1 LRETQEIYVKSPSTT
16 QNDLKTCKL
25 KIVGANLWINR
36 DLLRHEGCNDYGK
49 RSLKLSRQR
58 LPKWKWIKGLLMRFF
73 SDLQVRKWIPKD
85 NITRVRCGS
94 NLYVQGFRTGQKMF
108 QLRLDHDDKITW
120 ADVAEY
126 PAVSLSM
133 ANEIA
138 RVAFKLLK
146 KRTCTAESL
155 TFGLSKCRNAKDLE
169 IQFLNVEIGLQ
180 KTREMPTFDD
190 VYRTWYSMQKQTN
203 RWPNLASKRRPIKL
217 YEMHIEQHI
226 GLLPIAK
233 IRRSLIMRFMEPI
246 FIKNPPLAD
255 YLLAYLS
262 EVLSTAVADRLIDEN
277 PCPRKPRVSL
287 KDRRRHASKM
297 LVHEEMPALMVS
309 LENSALAKSMKVA
322 MQMAVITAQKTN
334 VIVAMEWQH
343 FDPICGIWTLPDRN
357 LDSEYPDC
365 AALTRAFSSKLP
377 DYLCT
382 ALNDLYELRLNNT
395 FVFSVDG
402 KNPIRADVMEQNFH
416 KCVAVK
422 GLNFGAI
429 LKSWCSHQTPPVD
442 ANLVA
447 RYVDHSRSGLEEYA
461 RRLDMF
467 NQRMHLAERYC
478 AFVMTSVDAEL

>member
-1 LRETQEIYVKSPSTT
+1 
-16 QNDLKTCKL
+16 
-25 KIVGANLWINR
+25 
-36 DLLRHEGCNDYGK
+36 
-49 RSLKLSRQR
+49 
-58 LPKWKWIKGLLMRFF
+58 MRFA
-73 SDLQVRKWIPKD
+73 SDLQVRKWIQKD
-85 NITRVRCGS
+85 NITRIRCGS

-108 QLRLDHDDKITW
+108 QLRLDCDSKITW

-126 PAVSLSM
+126 PAISLSM

-138 RVAFKLLK
+138 RMAVKLLK
-146 KRTCTAESL
+146 KRACTAESL
-155 TFGLSKCRNAKDLE
+155 AFGLSKCRNAEDLE
-169 IQFLNVEIGLQ
+169 IQFLNIEIGMQ
-180 KTREMPTFDD
+180 KTQEKPIFDD
-190 VYRTWYSMQKQTN
+190 VYRTWYRMQKQTN
-203 RWPNLASKRRPIKL
+203 RWPSLAGKRRPIKL

-226 GLLPIAK
+226 GFLPIAK

-287 KDRRRHASKM
+287 KDRRRHASKV
-297 LVHEEMPALMVS
+297 LPYEEMPALMDW

-343 FDPICGIWTLPDRN
+343 FDPICGVWTLPDRN
-357 LDSEYPDC
+357 LGSEHTVC
-365 AALTRAFSSKLP
+365 APLTRAFSSKLP

-382 ALNDLYELRLNNT
+382 ALNDLYKLRLNNT

-402 KNPIRADVMEQNFH
+402 KNPIRADVMQQNFH
-416 KCVAVK
+416 KCDAVT
-422 GLNFGAI
+422 GVDFGAI

-442 ANLVA
+442 TNLVA

-478 AFVMTSVDAEL
+478 AFVMSHVEAEL

>member
-1 LRETQEIYVKSPSTT
+1 
-16 QNDLKTCKL
+16 
-25 KIVGANLWINR
+25 
-36 DLLRHEGCNDYGK
+36 
-49 RSLKLSRQR
+49 
-58 LPKWKWIKGLLMRFF
+58 MRFS

-108 QLRLDHDDKITW
+108 QLRLNYDDKITW

-126 PAVSLSM
+126 PALSLSM

-138 RVAFKLLK
+138 RVAVKLLK

-169 IQFLNVEIGLQ
+169 IQFLNIEIGLQ

-190 VYRTWYSMQKQTN
+190 VYRSWYLMQKQTN

-255 YLLAYLS
+255 FLLAYLS

-287 KDRRRHASKM
+287 KDCRHHASKM

-309 LENSALAKSMKVA
+309 MENSALAKSMKVA

-334 VIVAMEWQH
+334 VIVAMKWQH

-357 LDSEYPDC
+357 LDSEHSDC

-382 ALNDLYELRLNNT
+382 ALNDLYELRLNNI

-442 ANLVA
+442 TNLVA

-478 AFVMTSVDAEL
+478 AFVMTSVKAGL

>member
-1 LRETQEIYVKSPSTT
+1 
-16 QNDLKTCKL
+16 
-25 KIVGANLWINR
+25 
-36 DLLRHEGCNDYGK
+36 
-49 RSLKLSRQR
+49 
-58 LPKWKWIKGLLMRFF
+58 MRFF
-73 SDLQVRKWIPKD
+73 NDLQVRKWIPKD

-108 QLRLDHDDKITW
+108 QLRLDQDDKITW

-138 RVAFKLLK
+138 RVAVKLLK
-146 KRTCTAESL
+146 KRTCTTESL
-155 TFGLSKCRNAKDLE
+155 TFGLSKCRNAKNLE
-169 IQFLNVEIGLQ
+169 IQFLNVEIGSQ

-402 KNPIRADVMEQNFH
+402 KNPIRADVMQQNFH
-416 KCVAVK
+416 KCVAVT
-422 GLNFGAI
+422 GLDFGAI

>member
-478 AFVMTSVDAEL
+478 AFVMTSVEAEP

>member
-1 LRETQEIYVKSPSTT
+1 LRETQEIYVKGPSTT

-36 DLLRHEGCNDYGK
+36 DLLRHEDCNDYGK

-138 RVAFKLLK
+138 RVAVKLLK
-146 KRTCTAESL
+146 KRTCTTESL

-169 IQFLNVEIGLQ
+169 IQFLNVEIGSQ

-478 AFVMTSVDAEL
+478 AFVMTSVEAEP

>member
-1 LRETQEIYVKSPSTT
+1 LRETQEIYVKGPSTT

-478 AFVMTSVDAEL
+478 AFVMTSVEAEP

>member
-1 LRETQEIYVKSPSTT
+1 
-16 QNDLKTCKL
+16 
-25 KIVGANLWINR
+25 
-36 DLLRHEGCNDYGK
+36 
-49 RSLKLSRQR
+49 
-58 LPKWKWIKGLLMRFF
+58 
-73 SDLQVRKWIPKD
+73 
-85 NITRVRCGS
+85 
-94 NLYVQGFRTGQKMF
+94 
-108 QLRLDHDDKITW
+108 
-120 ADVAEY
+120 
-126 PAVSLSM
+126 
-133 ANEIA
+133 
-138 RVAFKLLK
+138 
-146 KRTCTAESL
+146 
-155 TFGLSKCRNAKDLE
+155 LSKCRNAKDLE

-478 AFVMTSVDAEL
+478 AFVMTSVEAEP